1 MTEGETTLQIILGPK
16 IPISTK
22 FFNSKIL
29 IMNDQNLNLIV
40 QGALYALVLFS
51 IVTWVLIF
59 AKGFQHWRV
68 ARRDRVFSSKFWSAT
83 SLDAATALSGDASPK
98 ARLASVGFD
107 ALHVTDGGNATS
119 DLEHSWDRQE
129 LLERHLRQQIQKEY
143 QSLESGLAV
152 LASIGSTA
160 PFVGLFGTVFGIIHA
175 LSAIGK
181 NASASIDVVAGP
193 IGEALIATGVGIAV
207 AVPAVLAYNFYVRR
221 LKVTA
226 AELDNYATD
235 FVNLA
240 QKNGFRVVKSAKR
253 TTEYKKDTGIPTQE
267 GAFA

>member
-1 MTEGETTLQIILGPK
+1 MTD
-16 IPISTK
+16 
-22 FFNSKIL
+22 FY
-29 IMNDQNLNLIV
+29 LNLIV
-40 QGALYALVLFS
+40 QSALYALVFFS
-51 IVTWVLIF
+51 IITWILIV
-59 AKGFQHWRV
+59 AKGVQHWRL
-68 ARRDRVFSSKFWSAT
+68 ARRDRLFSKQFWSAS
-83 SLDAATALSGDASPK
+83 SLDAAAALTEIASPK
-98 ARLASVGFD
+98 SRLASVGFD
-107 ALHVTDGGNATS
+107 ALFVNESGSTGN

-193 IGEALIATGVGIAV
+193 IGEALVATGVGIAV

-226 AELDNYATD
+226 ADLDNYATD

-240 QKNGFRVVKSAKR
+240 QKNGFRVARSAVRGVKKVGPESVAA
-253 TTEYKKDTGIPTQE
+253 E

>member
-1 MTEGETTLQIILGPK
+1 
-16 IPISTK
+16 
-22 FFNSKIL
+22 
-29 IMNDQNLNLIV
+29 MNDQNLNLIV

-51 IVTWVLIF
+51 VVTWVLIF
-59 AKGFQHWRV
+59 AKGFQHWKL
-68 ARRDRVFSSKFWSAT
+68 ARRDRAFAGKFWSAS
-83 SLDAATALSGDASPK
+83 SLDAAVALTDGASPK
-98 ARLASVGFD
+98 ARLASAGFD
-107 ALHVTDGGNATS
+107 ALRGSDGSNTGG

-129 LLERHLRQQIQKEY
+129 LLERHLRQQIQREY

-181 NASASIDVVAGP
+181 SASASIDVVAGP
-193 IGEALIATGVGIAV
+193 IGEALIATGIGIAV

-226 AELDNYATD
+226 ADLDSYATD

-240 QKNGFRVVKSAKR
+240 QKNGFRVVKNIKR
-253 TTEYKKDTGIPTQE
+253 NETGERVRDAGIPTAE
-267 GAFA
+267 GVLA

>member
-1 MTEGETTLQIILGPK
+1 MTD
-16 IPISTK
+16 
-22 FFNSKIL
+22 FY
-29 IMNDQNLNLIV
+29 LNLIV
-40 QGALYALVLFS
+40 QGALYGLVLFS
-51 IVTWVLIF
+51 IITWVLIF
-59 AKGFQHWRV
+59 AKGVQHWRLG
-68 ARRDRVFSSKFWSAT
+68 RRDRQFTQRFWSAS
-83 SLDAATALSGDASPK
+83 SLDAATALANESSPK
-98 ARLASVGFD
+98 SRLASVGFD
-107 ALHVTDGGNATS
+107 ALHVSDGNGDGSGSGN

-143 QSLESGLAV
+143 RSLESGLAV

-160 PFVGLFGTVFGIIHA
+160 PFVGLLGTVFGIIHA

-226 AELDNYATD
+226 AELDDYATD

-240 QKNGFRVVKSAKR
+240 QKNGFRVARSVAKSADVKNVR
-253 TTEYKKDTGIPTQE
+253 IADIK
-267 GAFA
+267 GAYA

>member
-1 MTEGETTLQIILGPK
+1 
-16 IPISTK
+16 
-22 FFNSKIL
+22 
-29 IMNDQNLNLIV
+29 MNDTYLNLIV
-40 QGALYALVLFS
+40 QASLYALLLFS
-51 IVTWVLIF
+51 VITWILIF
-59 AKGFQHWRV
+59 AKAVQHWRLSKQDKLF
-68 ARRDRVFSSKFWSAT
+68 AKKFWSAT
-83 SLDAATALSGDASPK
+83 SLDAATTIANEASPK
-98 ARLASVGFD
+98 SRLAQVGFG
-107 ALHVTDGGNATS
+107 ALYVNEKNGGGH

-193 IGEALIATGVGIAV
+193 IGEALVATGVGIAV
-207 AVPAVLAYNFYVRR
+207 AVPAVLAYNFYIRR

-226 AELDNYATD
+226 AELDSYATD

-240 QKNGFRVVKSAKR
+240 QKNAFRVSKSASKAV
-253 TTEYKKDTGIPTQE
+253 EANKVSPSHDLPVA
-267 GAFA
+267 GALA

>member
-1 MTEGETTLQIILGPK
+1 
-16 IPISTK
+16 
-22 FFNSKIL
+22 
-29 IMNDQNLNLIV
+29 MNDLNLNLIV
-40 QGALYALVLFS
+40 QGALYALGLFS
-51 IVTWVLIF
+51 IITWALI
-59 AKGFQHWRV
+59 AVKGFQHWRL
-68 ARRDRVFSSKFWSAT
+68 AKRNSSFSKQFWSAS
-83 SLDAATALSGDASPK
+83 SLDAATALASDASPK
-98 ARLASVGFD
+98 SRLASVGFD
-107 ALHVTDGGNATS
+107 ALYVGEGNNANAGN

-175 LSAIGK
+175 LSAIG
-181 NASASIDVVAGP
+181 NSATASIDVVAGP
-193 IGEALIATGVGIAV
+193 IGEALVATGVGIAV

-240 QKNGFRVVKSAKR
+240 QKNGFRVTRSVPR
-253 TTEYKKDTGIPTQE
+253 VDHKKEVRIAASE
-267 GAFA
+267 GVLA

>member
-1 MTEGETTLQIILGPK
+1 MTD
-16 IPISTK
+16 
-22 FFNSKIL
+22 FY
-29 IMNDQNLNLIV
+29 LNLIV
-40 QGALYALVLFS
+40 QGTLYALVLFS
-51 IVTWVLIF
+51 ITTWVLIA
-59 AKGFQHWRV
+59 AKGVQHWRLG
-68 ARRDRVFSSKFWSAT
+68 RRDRQFTKQFWSAA
-83 SLDAATALSGDASPK
+83 SLDAATALANESSPK
-98 ARLASVGFD
+98 SRLASVGFD
-107 ALHVTDGGNATS
+107 ALHVNVSDGGGGN

-181 NASASIDVVAGP
+181 SASASIDVVAGP

-240 QKNGFRVVKSAKR
+240 QKNGFRVTRSTAKAGDVKNVRVA
-253 TTEYKKDTGIPTQE
+253 GIK
-267 GAFA
+267 GAYA

>member
-1 MTEGETTLQIILGPK
+1 
-16 IPISTK
+16 
-22 FFNSKIL
+22 
-29 IMNDQNLNLIV
+29 
-40 QGALYALVLFS
+40 LVLFS
-51 IVTWVLIF
+51 IVTWVLII
-59 AKGFQHWRV
+59 AKGFQHWRL
-68 ARRDRVFSSKFWSAT
+68 AKLDRSFSKLFWSAS
-83 SLDAATALSGDASPK
+83 SLDAATALVNDSSPK
-98 ARLASVGFD
+98 SRLASVGFD
-107 ALHVTDGGNATS
+107 ALYVGEGGDTNAGN

-181 NASASIDVVAGP
+181 AATASIDVVAGP
-193 IGEALIATGVGIAV
+193 IGEALVATGVGIAV

-240 QKNGFRVVKSAKR
+240 QKNGFRVIKNVPRVAH
-253 TTEYKKDTGIPTQE
+253 KKEVRIATAE
-267 GAFA
+267 GVLA

>member
-1 MTEGETTLQIILGPK
+1 
-16 IPISTK
+16 
-22 FFNSKIL
+22 
-29 IMNDQNLNLIV
+29 MNDTTLNLIV

-51 IVTWVLIF
+51 ITTWILIF

-68 ARRDRVFSSKFWSAT
+68 GRRDRAFSARFWAAR
-83 SLDAATALSGDASPK
+83 SLDAAAGLTDADSPK
-98 ARLASVGFD
+98 ARLAASGFA
-107 ALHVTDGGNATS
+107 ALGADGAGSAGG
-119 DLEHSWDRQE
+119 DLEHSWDRKE

-143 QSLESGLAV
+143 QALESGLAV

-175 LSAIGK
+175 LAAIGK
-181 NASASIDVVAGP
+181 SASASIDVVAGP
-193 IGEALIATGVGIAV
+193 IGEALIATGIGIAV

-226 AELDNYATD
+226 ADLDSYATD

-240 QKNGFRVVKSAKR
+240 QKNGFRVQRAGPREVSQQDR
-253 TTEYKKDTGIPTQE
+253 GDRGVGNLE
-267 GAFA
+267 GALA

>member
-1 MTEGETTLQIILGPK
+1 MT
-16 IPISTK
+16 
-22 FFNSKIL
+22 
-29 IMNDQNLNLIV
+29 DQNLNLIV
-40 QGALYALVLFS
+40 QFALTALVLFS
-51 IVTWVLIF
+51 IVTWILIF

-68 ARRDRVFSSKFWSAT
+68 ARRDREFSKRFWSAS
-83 SLDAATALSGDASPK
+83 SLDAATALGDVASPK
-98 ARLASVGFD
+98 SRLASVGFD
-107 ALHVTDGGNATS
+107 ALYVSDGSGSASSTN

-129 LLERHLRQQIQKEY
+129 LLERQLRQQIQKEY

-181 NASASIDVVAGP
+181 SASASIDVVAGP
-193 IGEALIATGVGIAV
+193 IGEALVATGVGIAV

-226 AELDNYATD
+226 AELDSYATD

-240 QKNGFRVVKSAKR
+240 QKSGFRVTKSAVR
-253 TTEYKKDTGIPTQE
+253 AEHIKDAGINVAE
-267 GAFA
+267 GAYA